1 MRNSFF
7 ILLIVFFS
15 ACQST
20 KIKNGRYT
28 VSSISPEIG
37 SIGQSKSLFDLQND
51 FEVRTLPKLENN
63 IRLAIEVVPFNKRL
77 NHFYKAKT
85 KFNQNQSKLTYI
97 DSLPVKPELV
107 TIRLL
112 DVTGFV
118 TELNSAY
125 NASAFRLLFDTKN
138 SKIISRV
145 AVSLSPEEIIKIRQ
159 ADTYYLT
166 NPQDNKYI
174 FSLYKSGKK
183 IETITVNPETIV
195 AYRWSKLCWAV
206 SEKGQWYIADMIE
219 GANSCKGST
228 KSRIKEKSKSKS
240 LFDM

>member
-1 MRNSFF
+1 MKNSLF
-7 ILLIVFFS
+7 ILLLVFS

-20 KIKNGRYT
+20 KIKNDRYK
-28 VSSISPEIG
+28 VSSASPEIG
-37 SIGQSKSLFDLQND
+37 SSGQSKSLFGLQND

-97 DSLPVKPELV
+97 DSLPTKPELV
-107 TIRLL
+107 TIQLL
-112 DVTGFV
+112 DITGF
-118 TELNSAY
+118 TNELNAAY
-125 NASAFRLLFDTKN
+125 NASVFRLLFDTQN
-138 SKIISRV
+138 SKIISSV
-145 AVSLSPEEIIKIRQ
+145 AVSLSPEEITKIRQ

-166 NPQDNKYI
+166 NPQDNKYT
-174 FSLYKSGKK
+174 FSLYKLGKK
-183 IETITVNPETIV
+183 TETITVNPETIV

-219 GANSCKGST
+219 GANRCKGNT